1 MLARLNSYLLTSC
14 DAQEVAVE
22 PVMSFG
28 YWARRQR
35 KALDLT
41 QAELAQCV
49 GCAAGTIR
57 HIEADERRPS
67 RHMAE
72 RLAECLRIPAD
83 ERSAFISAA
92 RAELSPDRLALPP
105 QPVHHTDALTASP
118 KLSEQ
123 PPQPSGTVTFLFTD
137 IEGSSKLWEQH
148 KEAMRAALARHN
160 ALLHQSIEANRGSV
174 FKTIGDAVCAAF
186 ASAPDALAAALT
198 AQRALLAEDWG
209 TVGVLR
215 VRMALHTGTVQPFE
229 GDYLGRPLNRVARM
243 LSVGHGSQV
252 LLSRATQELVRDDL
266 PQDVALRDL
275 GEHRLK
281 DLTRPEHIFQLVSL
295 DLPANFPPL
304 VTLDQRSTNLPIQP
318 TPLIGREQEVNAVRV
333 LLQRSDV
340 RLLTLIGPGGTGK
353 TRLGLQ
359 VAAELLDD
367 FVDGVWFINLAPLGD
382 PTLVAGAIAQTL
394 DINEGSG
401 QPLVEGL
408 KASLRAKRVLLLL
421 DNFEQI
427 VAAAPLVGEL
437 LTAVPGLKVLVTS
450 RIPLHLYGE
459 REHAVP
465 PLALPDRR
473 HLPPIER
480 LTMYDAVR
488 LFIERAE
495 AAKADFTVTNEN
507 APAVAEIC
515 YQLDGL
521 PLAIELAAARVKLFP
536 PQALLAR
543 LGNRLRMLTGGP
555 YDRPARQQTLRNAI
569 DWSYDLLDEGEKK
582 LFARLGV
589 FVGGATLE
597 TSPET
602 SVPKI
607 LRQATARTRLRS
619 RSKLARPYPWRLI
632 SFRRLTCPSV
642 WPLLAAYPSAA
653 RTAASSCWSPLAKVH
668 NSLMPLVRTSVSQ
681 ASRSTSARVRTIC

>member
-1 MLARLNSYLLTSC
+1 
-14 DAQEVAVE
+14 
-22 PVMSFG
+22 
-28 YWARRQR
+28 
-35 KALDLT
+35 
-41 QAELAQCV
+41 
-49 GCAAGTIR
+49 
-57 HIEADERRPS
+57 
-67 RHMAE
+67 
-72 RLAECLRIPAD
+72 
-83 ERSAFISAA
+83 
-92 RAELSPDRLALPP
+92 
-105 QPVHHTDALTASP
+105 
-118 KLSEQ
+118 
-123 PPQPSGTVTFLFTD
+123 
-137 IEGSSKLWEQH
+137 
-148 KEAMRAALARHN
+148 
-160 ALLHQSIEANRGSV
+160 
-174 FKTIGDAVCAAF
+174 
-186 ASAPDALAAALT
+186 
-198 AQRALLAEDWG
+198 
-209 TVGVLR
+209 
-215 VRMALHTGTVQPFE
+215 
-229 GDYLGRPLNRVARM
+229 M

-597 TSPET
+597 TIDAVCNADGDLLWVSRNFRAKNTSSGNRKAPFTEQVEARSP
-602 SVPKI
+602 
-607 LRQATARTRLRS
+607 
-619 RSKLARPYPWRLI
+619 I
-632 SFRRLTCPSV
+632 SFALDQLQAVDLPLGLAITGRIPERRTNRSV
-642 WPLLAAYPSAA
+642 ILLE
-653 RTAASSCWSPLAKVH
+653 
-668 NSLMPLVRTSVSQ
+668 
-681 ASRSTSARVRTIC
+681 STRKGA